1 MDPAE
6 RLPEPATSPLAPQF
20 HIAQRHFT
28 PEDVAPAFFA
38 QFDGTG
44 RILELL
50 TPTTRESYVA
60 VTIPAPETC

>member
-6 RLPEPATSPLAPQF
+6 LLPETATSPLAPQF
-20 HIAQRHFT
+20 HVALRHFT
-28 PEDVAPAFFA
+28 PEDAAPAFFA
-38 QFDGTG
+38 QFDATG

-60 VTIPAPETC
+60 VTLPAQGAC